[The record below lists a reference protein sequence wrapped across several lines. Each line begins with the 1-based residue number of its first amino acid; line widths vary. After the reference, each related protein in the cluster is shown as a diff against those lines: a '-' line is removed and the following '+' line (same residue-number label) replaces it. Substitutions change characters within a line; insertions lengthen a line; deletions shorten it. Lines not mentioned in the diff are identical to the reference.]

1 MRTPPPALS
10 RFAIISLALF
20 ANLGCHPASVGQSA
34 TRNSNVI
41 TAAEIEQQRQAG
53 VRDLYELV
61 QLRRPRWFQL
71 RTDRSLKLETTILVY
86 HGEARL
92 GGVEVLQG
100 YALMGVSSLRYLDA
114 AQAGLLPGAGSVHV
128 QGAIVITMGQIP

>member
-1 MRTPPPALS
+1 MRTPQPALS

-20 ANLGCHPASVGQSA
+20 TTLGCHPASVGQSA

-61 QLRRPRWFQL
+61 QLRRPRWLQL

-128 QGAIVITMGQIP
+128 QGAIVITMGQ

>member
-1 MRTPPPALS
+1 MRTPPTVARYLVLL
-10 RFAIISLALF
+10 LALLG
-20 ANLGCHPASVGQSA
+20 ALGCGTASRGQVGG
-34 TRNSNVI
+34 RNPNVI

-53 VRDLYELV
+53 MRDLYELV
-61 QLRRPRWFQL
+61 QLRRPRWL
-71 RTDRSLKLETTILVY
+71 EIRTDRSLKLETTILVY

-100 YALMGVSSLRYLDA
+100 YPLTGVASLRYLDA